1 MLDLT
6 ITSLET
12 ITAFDIQTGNLKF
25 VLDELQNASIAN
37 SEEKVDITGKQ
48 GRKLSSLKRNKAVTI
63 SGTNGML
70 SSGLLAAQTGS
81 ELTHKTTEVLWTDY
95 LTVATGNTASTSYKA
110 IGTAGDEIEELWTKT
125 ADGVL
130 DQRLEQASAAAA
142 GKFAYDPASKV
153 LTFNSDVVAGT
164 EIVVYYK
171 RKIAADVLEN
181 KSDVHGT
188 KVMMYVDA
196 LGEDKCGN
204 VYRVQFYLPKVDFSG
219 EFTVDLGDNQTVHA
233 FEAES
238 LSGGCG
244 GGAGANLYTYT
255 VFGANEEDAA

>member
-37 SEEKVDITGKQ
+37 SEEQVDITGKA
-48 GRKLSSLKRNKAVTI
+48 GRKLSTLKRNKAVTI

-70 SSGLLAAQTGS
+70 SSGLLAAQTGA
-81 ELTHKTTEVLWTDY
+81 ELQHKTTEVLWADY
-95 LTVATGNTASTSYKA
+95 LTVGTTTATSYKA
-110 IGTAGDEIEELWTKT
+110 VGTTGAEIEELWTKT
-125 ADGVL
+125 GEGTL
-130 DQRLEQASAAAA
+130 DERLEQASEAAE
-142 GKFAYDPASKV
+142 GKFAYDPSTKA
-153 LTFNSDVVAGT
+153 LTFGTDVAVGT

-181 KSDVHGT
+181 KSDIHGS

-196 LGEDKCGN
+196 IGEDKCGN

-233 FEAES
+233 FEAQS
-238 LSGGCG
+238 LSGGCSSG
-244 GGAGANLYTYT
+244 MGDNLYTFT
-255 VFGANEEDAA
+255 IFGENEEDAA